1 MDSPFG
7 IIEIQK
13 EEEKI
18 EDENILEN
26 DVLDETEEPD
36 NIIEQTP
43 KKKFSQT
50 EVFKSSQM
58 PIKKVENDENSNN
71 PLIQK
76 INGSPEQLQIEYE
89 LDDLKTMKN
98 NQLKQI
104 CKDKKI
110 KNFSKLSK
118 PDLINIILGKPIS
131 FKIKEIPVNIKKT
144 NKITNIKTLK
154 KESNNI
160 SKIQVNN
167 IIKKELE
174 KYDNEKLLIK
184 QQKKEKLL
192 LEKKMKEDEEEKKI
206 NQKIINKIPE
216 SYKPK
221 QLWEF
226 F

>member
-1 MDSPFG
+1 
-7 IIEIQK
+7 
-13 EEEKI
+13 
-18 EDENILEN
+18 
-26 DVLDETEEPD
+26 
-36 NIIEQTP
+36 
-43 KKKFSQT
+43 
-50 EVFKSSQM
+50 
-58 PIKKVENDENSNN
+58 
-71 PLIQK
+71 
-76 INGSPEQLQIEYE
+76 
-89 LDDLKTMKN
+89 MKN

>member
-7 IIEIQK
+7 VIEIQQ
-13 EEEKI
+13 EKI
-18 EDENILEN
+18 ENENILEN
-26 DVLDETEEPD
+26 EDFDETDEPEE
-36 NIIEQTP
+36 IIEEKP

-50 EVFKSSQM
+50 EVFKSSET
-58 PIKKVENDENSNN
+58 PIKKVEFEENLNN
-71 PLIQK
+71 PKIQK
-76 INGSPEQLQIEYE
+76 INGSPEADEIKYE

-98 NQLKQI
+98 AQLKQI

-118 PDLINIILGKPIS
+118 PDLINIILGKPLS
-131 FKIKEIPVNIKKT
+131 LKTKEIPVRIKKE
-144 NKITNIKTLK
+144 NKIKNVKTLK
-154 KESNNI
+154 KESNTI
-160 SKIQVNN
+160 SKTQVNN
-167 IIKKELE
+167 IVKKELE
-174 KYDNEKLLIK
+174 KYENERLLKK
-184 QQKKEKLL
+184 QEKKEKLL
-192 LEKKMKEDEEEKKI
+192 LEKKLKEEEEEKKI